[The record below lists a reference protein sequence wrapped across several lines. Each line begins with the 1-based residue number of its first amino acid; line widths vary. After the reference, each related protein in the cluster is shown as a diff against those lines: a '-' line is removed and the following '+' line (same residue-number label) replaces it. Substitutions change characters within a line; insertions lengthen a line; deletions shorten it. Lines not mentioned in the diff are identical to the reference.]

1 VDLEERR
8 QLDAA
13 REHLSEVKARAK
25 PWRAIFFLVVAV
37 IAAVVSAQA
46 RHAADHP
53 EDRLLGALG
62 RHGNLA
68 LAYGAAVVFLLFAS
82 FATIGLAN
90 KAREVMLPSIG
101 YAHAAVV
108 RYAVVVAGGLA
119 TIIVTLQLLG
129 LPVTQLVV
137 GGAVTGVIIGIA
149 AQQSLA
155 NVFAG
160 MILLTARPFRVGD
173 RIGMRSGALSGLLE
187 GTVTQISLTYVLLDT
202 ANGPVHVPNSQVLA
216 AAVGPAGAVPGPA
229 APGPPPAGREASPEG
244 RDAPPGGRDARPDA
258 SEGPHGGQ
266 EAAPD
271 GQDAGSAAPG
281 ALAGASAAEA
291 DSSAP
296 AQPHAADAQAAQRD
310 ADRQPS

>member
-1 VDLEERR
+1 MDLQERR

-13 REHLSEVKARAK
+13 RAREQVAKVKARAR
-25 PWRAIFFLVVAV
+25 PWRAIFFLILAI

-46 RHAADHP
+46 RYAADHP

-68 LAYGAAVVFLLFAS
+68 LSYGAAVVFLLFAS

-108 RYAVVVAGGLA
+108 RYTVAVIGGLA

-137 GGAVTGVIIGIA
+137 GGAVTGVILGIA

-155 NVFAG
+155 NVFSG

-173 RIGMRSGALSGLLE
+173 QIDIRSGALSGLLE
-187 GTVTQISLTYVLLDT
+187 GTVTEISLTYVLLET
-202 ANGPVHVPNSQVLA
+202 ENGPVHVPNSQVLA
-216 AAVGPAGAVPGPA
+216 AAVGPAGTLPPPPAPGTPPAGADAPPEGQKAPPEGQEAPPEGLDTPPEGQEAPPEGLDTPPETQEALAGGQDAPPA
-229 APGPPPAGREASPEG
+229 APPQHLSGGSP
-244 RDAPPGGRDARPDA
+244 RT
-258 SEGPHGGQ
+258 SQ
-266 EAAPD
+266 
-271 GQDAGSAAPG
+271 
-281 ALAGASAAEA
+281 
-291 DSSAP
+291 
-296 AQPHAADAQAAQRD
+296 
-310 ADRQPS
+310 

>member
-13 REHLSEVKARAK
+13 REHLSKVKARAK

-37 IAAVVSAQA
+37 IAAVVSVQA
-46 RHAADHP
+46 RSTADHP

-119 TIIVTLQLLG
+119 TIVVTLQLLG

-187 GTVTQISLTYVLLDT
+187 GTVTQISLTYVLLET
-202 ANGPVHVPNSQVLA
+202 ASGPVHVPNSQVLA
-216 AAVGPAGAVPGPA
+216 AAVAPAGALPPPA
-229 APGPPPAGREASPEG
+229 APGTPPPGADASSDGQEAPPKGQEAPAEDRAPLAGGQDPPPAPSPQHLS
-244 RDAPPGGRDARPDA
+244 GGLPRT
-258 SEGPHGGQ
+258 SQ
-266 EAAPD
+266 
-271 GQDAGSAAPG
+271 
-281 ALAGASAAEA
+281 
-291 DSSAP
+291 
-296 AQPHAADAQAAQRD
+296 
-310 ADRQPS
+310 

>member
-1 VDLEERR
+1 VDLQERR

-13 REHLSEVKARAK
+13 RAREQVAKVKARAR
-25 PWRAIFFLVVAV
+25 PWRAIFFLILAV

-46 RHAADHP
+46 RYAADHP

-108 RYAVVVAGGLA
+108 RYTVAVIGGLA
-119 TIIVTLQLLG
+119 TIIVALQLLG
-129 LPVTQLVV
+129 LPVTQLLV

-155 NVFAG
+155 NVFSG
-160 MILLTARPFRVGD
+160 MILLTSRPFRVGD
-173 RIGMRSGALSGLLE
+173 RIDIRSGALGGLLE
-187 GTVTQISLTYVLLDT
+187 GAVIEISLTYVLLDT
-202 ANGPVHVPNSQVLA
+202 ENGLVHVPNSQVLA
-216 AAVGPAGAVPGPA
+216 AAVGPAGALP
-229 APGPPPAGREASPEG
+229 PPPAPGTPPAGAASS
-244 RDAPPGGRDARPDA
+244 PD
-258 SEGPHGGQ
+258 GQ
-266 EAAPD
+266 EAPPED
-271 GQDAGSAAPG
+271 KKAAP
-281 ALAGASAAEA
+281 AGQEATAAAEA

-296 AQPHAADAQAAQRD
+296 AQPQAADPQVAQRD
-310 ADRQPS
+310 AGRQPS

>member
-1 VDLEERR
+1 M
-8 QLDAA
+8 
-13 REHLSEVKARAK
+13 SKVKARAR
-25 PWRAIFFLVVAV
+25 PWRAIFFLILAV

-46 RHAADHP
+46 RYTADHP
-53 EDRLLGALG
+53 EDRFLGALG
-62 RHGNLA
+62 KHGNLA
-68 LAYGAAVVFLLFAS
+68 LAYGAAIVFLLFAS

-119 TIIVTLQLLG
+119 TVIVGLQLLG
-129 LPVTQLVV
+129 LPVTQLLV

-155 NVFAG
+155 NVFSG

-187 GTVTQISLTYVLLDT
+187 GTVTEISLTYVLLET
-202 ANGPVHVPNSQVLA
+202 ADGPVHVPNSQVLA

-229 APGPPPAGREASPEG
+229 APGPPSADQGGSPDGQEE
-244 RDAPPGGRDARPDA
+244 PG
-258 SEGPHGGQ
+258 GGQ
-266 EAAPD
+266 EAGPG
-271 GQDAGSAAPG
+271 GQEAGSAGPG
-281 ALAGASAAEA
+281 APAGASAAEA
-291 DSSAP
+291 GSSAS
-296 AQPHAADAQAAQRD
+296 AQPHAAGSQAPQRD